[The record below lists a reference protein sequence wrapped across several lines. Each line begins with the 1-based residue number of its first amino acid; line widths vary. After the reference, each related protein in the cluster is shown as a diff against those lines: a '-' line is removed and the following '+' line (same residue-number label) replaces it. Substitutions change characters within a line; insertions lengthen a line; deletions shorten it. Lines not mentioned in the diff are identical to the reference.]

1 MTGRWQ
7 LLRILLTAHVTYAL
21 ILAVPVMV
29 LFALI
34 VGGIAL
40 WGEVDRSI
48 WHYLATQA
56 PRWLALGLGVDAV
69 VTYLRIN
76 LAHGRTRRDFL
87 RQLGPYFVGLAVGL
101 GVIVTL
107 CYQVERALYAI
118 FGWDQ
123 RLVFPT
129 TFDGTG
135 DIAGM
140 LGAYSVSLLPWA
152 LAGAMITAAFM
163 RNVVVGVLSV
173 LFGLVLAA
181 PTEALVGLNGTP
193 LFENLTEHLAF
204 PVATTVA
211 VCLVGAA
218 LQYAATWG
226 IVRDIPLRVKVT

>member
-7 LLRILLTAHVTYAL
+7 LLRVLLTAHVSYAL
-21 ILAVPVMV
+21 ILAVPVA
-29 LFALI
+29 LLAALI
-34 VGGIAL
+34 VGGIAI
-40 WGEVDRSI
+40 WGDVDRSV

-69 VTYLRIN
+69 TTYLRVN

-87 RQLGPYFVGLAVGL
+87 RQLGPYFAGLAIGL
-101 GVIVTL
+101 AAIVTTG
-107 CYQVERALYAI
+107 YQVERALYAV

-123 RLVFPT
+123 RLEFPT
-129 TFDGTG
+129 TFGDTG
-135 DIAGM
+135 NVPGM
-140 LGAYSVSLLPWA
+140 LGAYSLSLLLWVI
-152 LAGAMITAAFM
+152 AGTMIAAAFT
-163 RNVVVGVLSV
+163 RNVLIGALTVL
-173 LFGLVLAA
+173 LGLVLVA

-193 LFENLTEHLAF
+193 LFEKLTEHLAF